1 LFVSGLFFLGSL
13 KMGIHEE
20 QERRHDLLLKAL
32 EACPD
37 PEQALIVAVRMEQF
51 IIDGQTSRKK
61 KPHEATQPAG
71 QPSSE
76 GPRKTSNRSSWN
88 GDDDAHLRRL
98 WQSNLAIE
106 EIAQELQRTPASIFG
121 RVRILDL
128 SSSKRDTKNG
138 KRKIEL
144 PGPDRSSSTV
154 ISNAGSDIEADAP
167 KIDSPHKSSKR

>member
-1 LFVSGLFFLGSL
+1 
-13 KMGIHEE
+13 MGVQEE
-20 QERRHDLLLKAL
+20 QERRRDLLLRAL
-32 EACPD
+32 DACPD
-37 PEQALIVAVRMEQF
+37 PEQALAVAVRMEQF

-61 KPHEATQPAG
+61 PHEVTQPAG

-76 GPRKTSNRSSWN
+76 GSRKTSNRSRWK

-106 EIAQELQRTPASIFG
+106 EIAQELQRTQASIYG

-144 PGPDRSSSTV
+144 PGLDRRSPTV
-154 ISNAGSDIEADAP
+154 ISNAGRGIEAEAP
-167 KIDSPHKSSKR
+167 EIDNPHKSSKL

>member
-1 LFVSGLFFLGSL
+1 
-13 KMGIHEE
+13 MGTREE

-37 PEQALIVAVRMEQF
+37 PEQALTVAVRMEHF
-51 IIDGQTSRKK
+51 IVDGQTLREQA
-61 KPHEATQPAG
+61 HEATQPAG

-76 GPRKTSNRSSWN
+76 GSRKTSNRSRWK

-106 EIAQELQRTPASIFG
+106 EIAQELQRTPASIYG

-128 SSSKRDTKNG
+128 SSSKRDTKNE
-138 KRKIEL
+138 KKPKIEL
-144 PGPDRSSSTV
+144 PGSDRRSPTV
-154 ISNAGSDIEADAP
+154 ISDAGNGIDADAP
-167 KIDSPHKSSKR
+167 KIDSPRKSSKR

>member
-1 LFVSGLFFLGSL
+1 
-13 KMGIHEE
+13 MGIHEE

-37 PEQALIVAVRMEQF
+37 PEEALTVAVRMEQF
-51 IIDGQTSRKK
+51 IINGQTSRKK
-61 KPHEATQPAG
+61 PHEATHPGG

-76 GPRKTSNRSSWN
+76 GPRQTTNRSRWT

-106 EIAQELQRTPASIFG
+106 EIAQELQRSPASIYA
-121 RVRILDL
+121 RVRFLDH
-128 SSSKRDTKNG
+128 SSSKRGTKNG

-144 PGPDRSSSTV
+144 PGPDRRSPTV
-154 ISNAGSDIEADAP
+154 IG
-167 KIDSPHKSSKR
+167 RVR

>member
-1 LFVSGLFFLGSL
+1 
-13 KMGIHEE
+13 MGIHEE

-37 PEQALIVAVRMEQF
+37 PEQALTVAVRMEHF
-51 IIDGQTSRKK
+51 IIGGQTSRKK
-61 KPHEATQPAG
+61 SREATQPAG
-71 QPSSE
+71 QSSSE
-76 GPRKTSNRSSWN
+76 GPRKTSNRSSWK

-154 ISNAGSDIEADAP
+154 ISNAGNDIKADAP

>member
-1 LFVSGLFFLGSL
+1 
-13 KMGIHEE
+13 MGIQEE
-20 QERRHDLLLKAL
+20 QGRRHDLLLKAL

-37 PEQALIVAVRMEQF
+37 PEQALTVAVRMEEF

-61 KPHEATQPAG
+61 PHEVTQPAG
-71 QPSSE
+71 QPSSK
-76 GPRKTSNRSSWN
+76 GSRKTSNRSRWI

-106 EIAQELQRTPASIFG
+106 EIAQELQRTPASIYA

-138 KRKIEL
+138 KRKIEP
-144 PGPDRSSSTV
+144 PGPDRRSPAV
-154 ISNAGSDIEADAP
+154 ISNAGNGIEADAP